1 MSFKITATKTWS
13 EREVGKT
20 LFNQN
25 FSIDDMT
32 GFKVGI
38 KFSAVLR
45 FSYFNQ
51 EDLCFLIQV
60 VEGREL
66 LMGNVRVQIDYLRS
80 DAKQKFCCFEMNH
93 TQCLDLSRIR
103 YFSDTYKFLEW
114 KREWNSQPITW
125 SITFDLNLEK
135 SNEEPL
141 AAENKLANKL
151 FLKSELSDVKIF
163 CEDKIF
169 DCHKTILCCQSEVFK
184 GMLMNEKM
192 VEAATGEIRIKDIS
206 AKTMKDLL
214 YFIYYDDL
222 DKTKSDR

>member
-1 MSFKITATKTWS
+1 M
-13 EREVGKT
+13 
-20 LFNQN
+20 
-25 FSIDDMT
+25 
-32 GFKVGI
+32 
-38 KFSAVLR
+38 
-45 FSYFNQ
+45 
-51 EDLCFLIQV
+51 
-60 VEGREL
+60 
-66 LMGNVRVQIDYLRS
+66 
-80 DAKQKFCCFEMNH
+80 
-93 TQCLDLSRIR
+93 
-103 YFSDTYKFLEW
+103 EW
-114 KREWNSQPITW
+114 KRERNSEPITW